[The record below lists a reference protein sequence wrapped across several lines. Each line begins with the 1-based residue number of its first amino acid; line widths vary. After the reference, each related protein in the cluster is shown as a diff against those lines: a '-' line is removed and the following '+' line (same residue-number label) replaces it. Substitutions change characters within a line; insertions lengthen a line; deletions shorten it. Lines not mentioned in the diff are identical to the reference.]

1 MLEKF
6 EPNCCI
12 PTCRILRDVFARFG
26 YAAEALPCA
35 VLIQNAAMLEYY
47 ASTVPEEEEEERVRV
62 YARLGAWRIDVML
75 NSNKSRGF
83 EGHVV
88 ICVEHM
94 LVDASL
100 QQVDRPVKKVFMPPL
115 LAFEPC
121 EAFFDKPSG
130 QGVVGIVNGCSVA
143 YQRLTD
149 YRFHNSPL
157 WLDEGWPYSD
167 VHKKIVRS
175 ISHSGCFPHSLYSPD
190 PEYGVWARLHY
201 HIYLVRRCRGVLGG
215 ARSIP
220 SPTKG
225 I

>member
-1 MLEKF
+1 MARNKPRPIPGMKFPTRHHPALPELIDALTPVVRPAMLEKF

-35 VLIQNAAMLEYY
+35 VFIQNAAMLEYY

-62 YARLGAWRIDVML
+62 YARLGAWRIDVMP

-88 ICVEHM
+88 IRVEQM

-100 QQVDRPVKKVFMPPL
+100 QQVDRPVKKIFMPPL
-115 LAFEPC
+115 LAFEPG

-157 WLDEGWPYSD
+157 WLDDGWPYSD
-167 VHKKIVRS
+167 VHKKIVRQTQ
-175 ISHSGCFPHSLYSPD
+175 
-190 PEYGVWARLHY
+190 ARLGY
-201 HIYLVRRCRGVLGG
+201 YG
-215 ARSIP
+215 
-220 SPTKG
+220 
-225 I
+225 